1 LIYLHKIL
9 PIFFLPTVATLL
21 LVTAGLLLRKRA
33 LCWAGVALLWLCS
46 LPPVGDAAMRAA
58 EGWQERQPV
67 SAAPAAHAIVVLSGG
82 RAVPP
87 GDPAVVEWTEAV
99 DRFDV
104 GVQLYQAGKAPWL
117 ILTGGWLPWRPDMLP
132 EGEVLAGLAAERG
145 VPAADIRVTGKASNT
160 AEEAAA
166 VAAVLAELPPPPGD
180 APILLVTSAY
190 HMRRAQLI
198 FEQAGMAVVPFPV
211 DFQSSAGAPFSIL
224 DLLPGAESLR
234 RTEMA
239 LREAYGYWFYWLKGR
254 GGFTPP

>member
-1 LIYLHKIL
+1 MIYLHKIL

-21 LVTAGLLLRKRA
+21 LVAAGLLLRRRA

-46 LPPVGDAAMRAA
+46 LPPVENVAMRAV

-82 RAVPP
+82 RTMPP
-87 GDPAVVEWTEAV
+87 GDPAVVEWNEAV

-117 ILTGGWLPWRPDMLP
+117 ILTGGWVPWRPEMQP

-145 VPAADIRVTGKASNT
+145 VPAADIRVTGRASNT
-160 AEEAAA
+160 EEEAAA
-166 VAAVLAELPPPPGD
+166 VTAVLATLPPPGD

-198 FEQAGMAVVPFPV
+198 FAQAGMSVVPFPV
-211 DFQSSAGAPFSIL
+211 DFQSSARAPFSIL
-224 DLLPGAESLR
+224 DLLPSAGSLQ

-254 GGFTPP
+254 AREG